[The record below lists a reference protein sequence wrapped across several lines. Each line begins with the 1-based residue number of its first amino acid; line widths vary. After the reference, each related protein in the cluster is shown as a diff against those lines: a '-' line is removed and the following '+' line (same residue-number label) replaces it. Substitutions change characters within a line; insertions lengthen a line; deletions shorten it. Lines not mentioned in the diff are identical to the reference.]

1 MVNAVFVST
10 KKELKSALE
19 KKVEKIVITD
29 RELAKNIKTIKSAS
43 NAALVTAV
51 AATAVVATNFW
62 NPIGWS
68 VGLVGLTTGGVIAA
82 AIIAL
87 SIGGVLVWVIYSE
100 YDMKFG
106 VKANFPDGTSAEVEM
121 ILEKK

>member
-10 KKELKSALE
+10 KELKSALE

-68 VGLVGLTTGGVIAA
+68 VGLVGLTTGEVIAA
-82 AIIAL
+82 ANYCPEYWW
-87 SIGGVLVWVIYSE
+87 GVGMGYL
-100 YDMKFG
+100 
-106 VKANFPDGTSAEVEM
+106 
-121 ILEKK
+121 